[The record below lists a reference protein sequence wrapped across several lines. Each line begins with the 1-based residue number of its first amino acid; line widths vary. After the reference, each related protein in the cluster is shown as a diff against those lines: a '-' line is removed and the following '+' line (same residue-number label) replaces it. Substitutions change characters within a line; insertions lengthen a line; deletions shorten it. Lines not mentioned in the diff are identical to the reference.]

1 MSGIFYYHHR
11 VAKINPV
18 LFRRRKSGNLKQSQQ
33 SLSCIMSSSSSTVGS
48 SNQMSMSKI
57 TPLRRK
63 SSKDEILLRPKNKL
77 DALHW
82 SPQSATWYC
91 ETTSLT
97 CHRMARGILPL
108 LPSRHVVLPL
118 LAPMD
123 DWLVGWWGARRR
135 SKDKYEWRRNIKSV
149 IHYTRQKLLQRAMI
163 SLFSQVTVSSSSS
176 SRRVVPPYDIPY

>member
-1 MSGIFYYHHR
+1 MAKYFHIKPTFGRWVGHPTTMYYIYGNHHR

-18 LFRRRKSGNLKQSQQ
+18 LFRQRKSWNLKQSQQ
-33 SLSCIMSSSSSTVGS
+33 SLSCIMSSSSSSSTAGS

-63 SSKDEILLRPKNKL
+63 GSKDEILLRPKNKL

-108 LPSRHVVLPL
+108 LPSRRVTSSFRCLLPW
-118 LAPMD
+118 MTG
-123 DWLVGWWGARRR
+123 WLVAGVHVA
-135 SKDKYEWRRNIKSV
+135 V
-149 IHYTRQKLLQRAMI
+149 QKTNMSGEEILNL
-163 SLFSQVTVSSSSS
+163 
-176 SRRVVPPYDIPY
+176 